1 MITSLTLLILS
12 LVALYIGAGWLVQGS
27 SALALKAKISP
38 LVVGLTIVAFGTS
51 APELVVSLN
60 ATLSGQGDIA
70 IGNIVGSNIF
80 NIGVILGVSA
90 TICPLQ
96 VKKQLLRIDI
106 PVMLAATVLFTILF
120 WNGTLGRTE
129 GLFFLTGIIIYTIFS
144 LFYSRKHGTEG
155 SSQELEEQPKH
166 WAVDTQAIVGGLVV
180 LVFASRLLVDNAV
193 SIAKELGVSEAV
205 IGLTIVAAGTSM
217 PELATSIVAAYKR
230 KTDIAIGNI
239 VGSNFIQYT
248 DHSRLLRAYTSHRGQ
263 KCKLHRPTGHVGH
276 IRPALAAGEK
286 RAKNIPD
293 GRIRLD
299 SLLCDLHV
307 LVTSRHTLTEYSCKN
322 KFQDEQGCQHIHGRA
337 YLLMFAAS

>member
-12 LVALYIGAGWLVQGS
+12 LMALYIGAGWLVQGS

-38 LVVGLTIVAFGTS
+38 LVIGLTIVAFGTS
-51 APELVVSLN
+51 APELAVSLG
-60 ATLSGQGDIA
+60 ATLRGQGDIA

-106 PVMLAATVLFTILF
+106 PIMLAATILFTILF
-120 WNGTLGRTE
+120 WNGTLDRME
-129 GLFFLTGIIIYTIFS
+129 GLFFLTGIIIYTLLS
-144 LFYSRKHGTEG
+144 LLYSRKQEEEPNL
-155 SSQELEEQPKH
+155 ELEEQPKH
-166 WAVDTQAIVGGLVV
+166 WAVDTLTIIGGLVV

-217 PELATSIVAAYKR
+217 PELATSFVATYKH

-239 VGSNFIQYT
+239 VGSNLFNILAIAGSCSFIHPIEAKNVNYIDLLVMLAISILLLPLMKSGQKI
-248 DHSRLLRAYTSHRGQ
+248 SRTEGVALILFYVIYLFWLLRDT
-263 KCKLHRPTGHVGH
+263 
-276 IRPALAAGEK
+276 
-286 RAKNIPD
+286 
-293 GRIRLD
+293 
-299 SLLCDLHV
+299 
-307 LVTSRHTLTEYSCKN
+307 
-322 KFQDEQGCQHIHGRA
+322 F
-337 YLLMFAAS
+337 

>member
-12 LVALYIGAGWLVQGS
+12 LMALYIGAGWLVQGS

-38 LVVGLTIVAFGTS
+38 LVIGLTIVAFGTS
-51 APELVVSLN
+51 APELAVSLG
-60 ATLSGQGDIA
+60 ATLRGQGDIA

-106 PVMLAATVLFTILF
+106 PIMLAATILFTILF
-120 WNGTLGRTE
+120 WNGTLDRME
-129 GLFFLTGIIIYTIFS
+129 GLFFLTGIIIYTLLS
-144 LFYSRKHGTEG
+144 LLSSRKQEEEPNL
-155 SSQELEEQPKH
+155 ELEEQPKH
-166 WAVDTQAIVGGLVV
+166 WAVDTLTIISGLVV

-217 PELATSIVAAYKR
+217 PELATSVVATYKH

-239 VGSNFIQYT
+239 VGSNLFNILAIAGSCSLIHPIEAKNVNYIDLLVMLAISILLLPLMKSGQKI
-248 DHSRLLRAYTSHRGQ
+248 SRTEGVALILFYVIYLFWLLRDT
-263 KCKLHRPTGHVGH
+263 
-276 IRPALAAGEK
+276 
-286 RAKNIPD
+286 
-293 GRIRLD
+293 
-299 SLLCDLHV
+299 
-307 LVTSRHTLTEYSCKN
+307 
-322 KFQDEQGCQHIHGRA
+322 F
-337 YLLMFAAS
+337 

>member
-27 SALALKAKISP
+27 SALAFKAKISP

-60 ATLSGQGDIA
+60 ATRKGEGDIA
-70 IGNIVGSNIF
+70 IGNIIGSNIF
-80 NIGVILGVSA
+80 NIGIILGVSA

-106 PVMLAATVLFTILF
+106 PVMLAATVLLTILF

-144 LFYSRKHGTEG
+144 LFYSRKHGEEG
-155 SSQELEEQPKH
+155 PSEELEEQPKH
-166 WAVDTQAIVGGLVV
+166 RAAATQAIVGGLVV

-239 VGSNFIQYT
+239 VGSNLFNI
-248 DHSRLLRAYTSHRGQ
+248 L
-263 KCKLHRPTGHVGH
+263 P
-276 IRPALAAGEK
+276 IAGSCSLIHPIE
-286 RAKNIPD
+286 AKNVNYIEL
-293 GRIRLD
+293 LD
-299 SLLCDLHV
+299 
-307 LVTSRHTLTEYSCKN
+307 
-322 KFQDEQGCQHIHGRA
+322 
-337 YLLMFAAS
+337 M

>member
-27 SALALKAKISP
+27 SALALKAKVSP
-38 LVVGLTIVAFGTS
+38 LVIGLTIVAFGTS

-106 PVMLAATVLFTILF
+106 PVMLAATLLLTVLF
-120 WNGTLGRTE
+120 WNGTLSRVE
-129 GLFFLTGIIIYTIFS
+129 GFFFLAGIIVYTLFS
-144 LFYSRKHGTEG
+144 LFYSRKHGEG
-155 SSQELEEQPKH
+155 PNLELEEQPKH
-166 WAVDTQAIVGGLVV
+166 WAVDTLAIISGLAV
-180 LVFASRLLVDNAV
+180 LVCASRLLVDNAV
-193 SIAKELGVSEAV
+193 SIAKELGMSEAV

-239 VGSNFIQYT
+239 VGSSLFNILAIAGSCSLVHPIEAKNVNYIDLLVMLAISVLLLPLVKSGQKI
-248 DHSRLLRAYTSHRGQ
+248 SRTEGFVLILFYVIYIFWLLRDT
-263 KCKLHRPTGHVGH
+263 
-276 IRPALAAGEK
+276 I
-286 RAKNIPD
+286 
-293 GRIRLD
+293 
-299 SLLCDLHV
+299 
-307 LVTSRHTLTEYSCKN
+307 
-322 KFQDEQGCQHIHGRA
+322 
-337 YLLMFAAS
+337 

>member
-106 PVMLAATVLFTILF
+106 PVMLAATVLFHP
-120 WNGTLGRTE
+120 
-129 GLFFLTGIIIYTIFS
+129 FLE
-144 LFYSRKHGTEG
+144 R
-155 SSQELEEQPKH
+155 
-166 WAVDTQAIVGGLVV
+166 D
-180 LVFASRLLVDNAV
+180 
-193 SIAKELGVSEAV
+193 
-205 IGLTIVAAGTSM
+205 IGA
-217 PELATSIVAAYKR
+217 
-230 KTDIAIGNI
+230 
-239 VGSNFIQYT
+239 
-248 DHSRLLRAYTSHRGQ
+248 
-263 KCKLHRPTGHVGH
+263 
-276 IRPALAAGEK
+276 
-286 RAKNIPD
+286 D
-293 GRIRLD
+293 GRAFLSNRYYHLYNIQP
-299 SLLCDLHV
+299 LLLPQTWNRRV
-307 LVTSRHTLTEYSCKN
+307 EPGTRRT
-322 KFQDEQGCQHIHGRA
+322 A
-337 YLLMFAAS
+337 

>member
-27 SALALKAKISP
+27 SALALKAKVSP
-38 LVVGLTIVAFGTS
+38 LVIGLTIVAFGTS

-106 PVMLAATVLFTILF
+106 PVMLAATLLLTVLF
-120 WNGTLGRTE
+120 WNGTLSRVE
-129 GLFFLTGIIIYTIFS
+129 GFFFLAGIIVYTLFS
-144 LFYSRKHGTEG
+144 LFYSRKHGEG
-155 SSQELEEQPKH
+155 PNLELEEQPKH
-166 WAVDTQAIVGGLVV
+166 WAVDTLAIIGGLAV
-180 LVFASRLLVDNAV
+180 LVCASRLLVDNAV
-193 SIAKELGVSEAV
+193 SIAKELGMSEAV

-239 VGSNFIQYT
+239 VGSSLFNILAIAGSCSLVHPIEAKNVNYIDLLFMLTISVLLLPLVKSGQKI
-248 DHSRLLRAYTSHRGQ
+248 SRTEGFVLILFYVIYIFWLLRDT
-263 KCKLHRPTGHVGH
+263 
-276 IRPALAAGEK
+276 I
-286 RAKNIPD
+286 
-293 GRIRLD
+293 
-299 SLLCDLHV
+299 
-307 LVTSRHTLTEYSCKN
+307 
-322 KFQDEQGCQHIHGRA
+322 
-337 YLLMFAAS
+337 

>member
-27 SALALKAKISP
+27 SALALKAKVSP
-38 LVVGLTIVAFGTS
+38 LVIGLTIVAFGTS

-106 PVMLAATVLFTILF
+106 PVMLAATLLLTVLF
-120 WNGTLGRTE
+120 WNGTLSRVE
-129 GLFFLTGIIIYTIFS
+129 GFFFLAGIIVYTLFS
-144 LFYSRKHGTEG
+144 LFYSRKHGEG
-155 SSQELEEQPKH
+155 PNLELEEQPKH
-166 WAVDTQAIVGGLVV
+166 WAVDTLTIIGGLAV
-180 LVFASRLLVDNAV
+180 LVCASRLLVDNAV
-193 SIAKELGVSEAV
+193 SIAKELGMSEAV

-239 VGSNFIQYT
+239 VGSSLFNILAIAGSCSLVHPIEAKNVNYI
-248 DHSRLLRAYTSHRGQ
+248 DLLVMLAISVLLLPLVKSGQ
-263 KCKLHRPTGHVGH
+263 KISRTEGFVLILFYVIYIFWLLHDT
-276 IRPALAAGEK
+276 I
-286 RAKNIPD
+286 
-293 GRIRLD
+293 
-299 SLLCDLHV
+299 
-307 LVTSRHTLTEYSCKN
+307 
-322 KFQDEQGCQHIHGRA
+322 
-337 YLLMFAAS
+337 

>member
-1 MITSLTLLILS
+1 
-12 LVALYIGAGWLVQGS
+12 
-27 SALALKAKISP
+27 
-38 LVVGLTIVAFGTS
+38 
-51 APELVVSLN
+51 
-60 ATLSGQGDIA
+60 
-70 IGNIVGSNIF
+70 
-80 NIGVILGVSA
+80 
-90 TICPLQ
+90 
-96 VKKQLLRIDI
+96 
-106 PVMLAATVLFTILF
+106 MLAATVLFTILF

-239 VGSNFIQYT
+239 VGSNLFNILTIAGSCALIHPIEAKNVNYIDLLVMLGISVLLLPLVKSGQKI
-248 DHSRLLRAYTSHRGQ
+248 SRMEGFVLILFYVIYMFWLLR
-263 KCKLHRPTGHVGH
+263 
-276 IRPALAAGEK
+276 
-286 RAKNIPD
+286 D
-293 GRIRLD
+293 
-299 SLLCDLHV
+299 
-307 LVTSRHTLTEYSCKN
+307 TL
-322 KFQDEQGCQHIHGRA
+322 
-337 YLLMFAAS
+337 

>member
-1 MITSLTLLILS
+1 M
-12 LVALYIGAGWLVQGS
+12 
-27 SALALKAKISP
+27 
-38 LVVGLTIVAFGTS
+38 
-51 APELVVSLN
+51 
-60 ATLSGQGDIA
+60 
-70 IGNIVGSNIF
+70 
-80 NIGVILGVSA
+80 
-90 TICPLQ
+90 
-96 VKKQLLRIDI
+96 
-106 PVMLAATVLFTILF
+106 
-120 WNGTLGRTE
+120 GRTE

-166 WAVDTQAIVGGLVV
+166 WAVDTLALVGGLVV

-239 VGSNFIQYT
+239 VGSNLFNILTIAGSCALIHPIEAKNVNYI
-248 DHSRLLRAYTSHRGQ
+248 DLLVMLGISVLLLPLVKSGQ
-263 KCKLHRPTGHVGH
+263 KISRT
-276 IRPALAAGEK
+276 
-286 RAKNIPD
+286 

>member
-155 SSQELEEQPKH
+155 SSQEPKH
-166 WAVDTQAIVGGLVV
+166 WAVDTLAIVGGLVV

-239 VGSNFIQYT
+239 VGSNLFNILTIAGSCALIHPIEAKNVNYIDLLVMLGISILLLPLVKSGQKI
-248 DHSRLLRAYTSHRGQ
+248 SRTEGFVLILFYVIYMFWLLR
-263 KCKLHRPTGHVGH
+263 
-276 IRPALAAGEK
+276 
-286 RAKNIPD
+286 D
-293 GRIRLD
+293 
-299 SLLCDLHV
+299 
-307 LVTSRHTLTEYSCKN
+307 TL
-322 KFQDEQGCQHIHGRA
+322 
-337 YLLMFAAS
+337 

>member
-96 VKKQLLRIDI
+96 VKKQLLRIEI
-106 PVMLAATVLFTILF
+106 PVMLAATVLFTSLF

-129 GLFFLTGIIIYTIFS
+129 GLFILTGIIIYTIFS

-166 WAVDTQAIVGGLVV
+166 WAVDTLAIVGGLVV

-239 VGSNFIQYT
+239 VGSNLFNILTIAGSCALIHPIEAKNVNYIDLLVMLGISVLLLPLVKSGQKI
-248 DHSRLLRAYTSHRGQ
+248 SRTEGFVLILFYVIYMFWLLR
-263 KCKLHRPTGHVGH
+263 
-276 IRPALAAGEK
+276 
-286 RAKNIPD
+286 D
-293 GRIRLD
+293 
-299 SLLCDLHV
+299 
-307 LVTSRHTLTEYSCKN
+307 TL
-322 KFQDEQGCQHIHGRA
+322 
-337 YLLMFAAS
+337 

>member
-12 LVALYIGAGWLVQGS
+12 LMALYIGADWLVQGS

-38 LVVGLTIVAFGTS
+38 LVIGLTIVAFGTS
-51 APELVVSLN
+51 APELAVSLG
-60 ATLSGQGDIA
+60 ATLRGQGDIA

-106 PVMLAATVLFTILF
+106 PIMLAATILFTILF
-120 WNGTLGRTE
+120 WNGTLGRME
-129 GLFFLTGIIIYTIFS
+129 GLFFLTGIIIYTLLS
-144 LFYSRKHGTEG
+144 LLYSRKQEEEPNL
-155 SSQELEEQPKH
+155 ELEEQPKH
-166 WAVDTQAIVGGLVV
+166 WTVDTLTIIGGLVV

-217 PELATSIVAAYKR
+217 PELATSFVATYKH

-239 VGSNFIQYT
+239 VGSNLFNILAIAGSCSFIHPIEAKNVNYIDLLVMLAISILLLPLMKSGQKI
-248 DHSRLLRAYTSHRGQ
+248 SRTEGVALILFYVIYLFWLLRDT
-263 KCKLHRPTGHVGH
+263 
-276 IRPALAAGEK
+276 
-286 RAKNIPD
+286 
-293 GRIRLD
+293 
-299 SLLCDLHV
+299 
-307 LVTSRHTLTEYSCKN
+307 
-322 KFQDEQGCQHIHGRA
+322 F
-337 YLLMFAAS
+337 